1 MHRGKRSM
9 PQRTICAG
17 RLTIPVVAGFSMRI
31 EFHRNRKTMVLE
43 HSYNVSDVRKAAAA
57 ALPRPI
63 FDYIDGG
70 ADDEIT
76 QRRNSD
82 AFAGY
87 DLLPSVLGID
97 KDTQVATRAL
107 GCKLSWPLILSPTG
121 LTRMFHDDA
130 EIAVARAAE
139 RHGVPY
145 CLSTMATTTIEDLAH
160 ATAGPKLFQ
169 IYIFKDRGL
178 TNEFVARAKAS
189 GYDGLVLTVDTP
201 VAGNRERDRVNGLSL
216 PPRLT
221 SRNVLS
227 FARHPAWAWG
237 ALRGRRFNFANVAH
251 KIDKLSKGPMSLF
264 QYIDEQFDQYIG
276 WDDLERL
283 ASAWGGPL
291 AVKGIM
297 RPEDSVRAMHCGASA
312 VMISNHGGRQLDGAP
327 AAIDQ
332 IAANAEAL
340 GGRGEIICDGG
351 VRRGSDIVKA
361 LALGATACSIGRP
374 YLYGLAAAGE
384 QGVDH
389 VLSILRAEFQRTL
402 VLAGIKDVATI
413 TSDRIRPRR

>member
-1 MHRGKRSM
+1 M
-9 PQRTICAG
+9 ICAE
-17 RLTIPVVAGFSMRI
+17 RLTVPAVAGFSIPI
-31 EFHRNRKTMVLE
+31 ELQGSGISMVLE

-76 QRRNSD
+76 RRRNCD
-82 AFAGY
+82 AFGEY
-87 DLLPSVLGID
+87 DLLPSVLGVGEEI
-97 KDTQVATRAL
+97 QVATRAL

-130 EIAVARAAE
+130 ELAVARAAE
-139 RHGVPY
+139 RQGIPY
-145 CLSTMATTTIEDLAH
+145 CLSTMATTTIEDLAQS
-160 ATAGPKLFQ
+160 TKGPKLFQ

-201 VAGNRERDRVNGLSL
+201 VAGNRERDRVNGLTL

-221 SRNVLS
+221 ARNVLS
-227 FARHPAWAWG
+227 YARHPAWAWG

-264 QYIDEQFDQYIG
+264 QYIDEQFDRHIG

-283 ASAWGGPL
+283 ASAWNGPL

-297 RPEDSVRAMHCGASA
+297 RPEDSLRAVRCGATA
-312 VMISNHGGRQLDGAP
+312 LMISNHGGRQLDGAP
-327 AAIDQ
+327 AVIDQ
-332 IAANAEAL
+332 IALNAEAL
-340 GGRGEIICDGG
+340 EGRGEIICDGG

-384 QGVDH
+384 KGVDH
-389 VLSILRAEFQRTL
+389 VLSILRAEFERTL

-413 TSDRIRPRR
+413 TSDRIRSRR

>member
-1 MHRGKRSM
+1 MLR
-9 PQRTICAG
+9 RTNCSR
-17 RLTIPVVAGFSMRI
+17 RLTVTTVASFYAGDMGGSEKSMTLER
-31 EFHRNRKTMVLE
+31 FH
-43 HSYNVSDVRKAAAA
+43 NVSDIRKAAAA

-76 QRRNSD
+76 QRRNCE
-82 AFAGY
+82 AFSGY
-87 DLLPSVLGID
+87 DLLPSVLAIN
-97 KDTQVATRAL
+97 KDVRIATRAL
-107 GCKLSWPLILSPTG
+107 GCDLSWPLILSPTG

-139 RHGVPY
+139 RHGIPY
-145 CLSTMATTTIEDLAH
+145 CLSTLATTTIEDLAR
-160 ATAGPKLFQ
+160 ATTAPKLFQ

-189 GYDGLVLTVDTP
+189 RYDALVLTVDTP
-201 VAGNRERDRVNGLSL
+201 VVGNRERDRVNGLSL

-251 KIDKLSKGPMSLF
+251 KIDKLSQGPMSLF
-264 QYIDEQFDQYIG
+264 QYIDEQFDQSIG

-283 ASAWGGPL
+283 ASLWGGPL
-291 AVKGIM
+291 AVKGIL
-297 RPEDSVRAMHCGASA
+297 RPEDSVRAIRCGASA

-327 AAIDQ
+327 AVIDQ

-340 GGRGEIICDGG
+340 DGTGEIICDGG
-351 VRRGSDIVKA
+351 IRRGSDIVKA

-384 QGVDH
+384 GGVDQ
-389 VLSILRAEFQRTL
+389 VLSILRAEFLRTL
-402 VLAGIKDVATI
+402 ILTGIEDIAAI
-413 TSDRIRPRR
+413 TADRIRLRS

>member
-1 MHRGKRSM
+1 
-9 PQRTICAG
+9 
-17 RLTIPVVAGFSMRI
+17 
-31 EFHRNRKTMVLE
+31 MVLE
-43 HSYNVSDVRKAAAA
+43 RSYNVSDVRKAAAA

-82 AFAGY
+82 AFSGY
-87 DLLPSVLGID
+87 DLLPSVLGTNQN
-97 KDTQVATRAL
+97 TQVATRAL
-107 GCKLSWPLILSPTG
+107 GCKLSWPLMLSPTG

-130 EIAVARAAE
+130 EMAVARAAE
-139 RHGVPY
+139 RHGIPY
-145 CLSTMATTTIEDLAH
+145 CLSTMATTTIEDLAQ

-169 IYIFKDRGL
+169 VYIFKDRGL
-178 TNEFVARAKAS
+178 TNELVARAKAC

-216 PPRLT
+216 PPRFT
-221 SRNVLS
+221 SRNLLS

-251 KIDKLSKGPMSLF
+251 KIDKLSNGPMTLF
-264 QYIDEQFDQYIG
+264 QYIDEQFDQHIG

-297 RPEDSVRAMHCGASA
+297 RPEDSVRAIRCGASA

-327 AAIDQ
+327 ATIDQ
-332 IAANAEAL
+332 IAANAQAL
-340 GGRGEIICDGG
+340 DGRGEIICDGG
-351 VRRGSDIVKA
+351 IRRGSDIVKA

-384 QGVDH
+384 KGVDH

-402 VLAGIKDVATI
+402 VLAGIKDISTI